1 MIRGD
6 ALQIAHASFDRRWFD
21 LIASIEEEK
30 LRRYAAHAA
39 TLLIVLPSALFAFW

>member
-6 ALQIAHASFDRRWFD
+6 ALQITHASVNRRWFD

-39 TLLIVLPSALFAFW
+39 ILLIVLLSALVAL